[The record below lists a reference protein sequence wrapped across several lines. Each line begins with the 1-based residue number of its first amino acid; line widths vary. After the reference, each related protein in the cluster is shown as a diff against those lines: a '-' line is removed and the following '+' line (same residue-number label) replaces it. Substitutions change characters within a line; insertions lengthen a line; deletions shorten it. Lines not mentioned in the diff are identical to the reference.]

1 MDRNSTSNRTSSFND
16 TIYFIEPQTN
26 PELQN
31 CHGFELKS
39 ELEVNMWKFHDFSI
53 TQIFREINFSNFG
66 GP

>member
-39 ELEVNMWKFHDFSI
+39 ELEVS
-53 TQIFREINFSNFG
+53 TQLHKKISTQLH
-66 GP
+66 